1 MSKIE
6 LRKRKFD
13 GKWVRWELKDS
24 HTLNG
29 IGHTATWPRY
39 KWVVTGVWDHK
50 PKISEPSFHAWYE
63 GQPHEE
69 IED

>member
-24 HTLNG
+24 HATSG

-39 KWVVTGVWDHK
+39 KWVVTGVWNTK
-50 PKISEPSFHAWYE
+50 PKISDPCLQMGCHWCLEYKT
-63 GQPHEE
+63 
-69 IED
+69 